1 MTVKLGTVEFYQAMG
16 DALNDDPVWA
26 DKGKNI
32 DFDMAYKY
40 EAPIEGQF
48 FVSFDKGK
56 VTDVREAS
64 QEDLDKADFLISGSS
79 DVWRGCFDGSI
90 NLRRRSGLKSVRCS
104 MGGRRSEGRAVTDPL
119 TGDQVFSSKHWVFP

>member
-1 MTVKLGTVEFYQAMG
+1 MAVKLGSLEFYQAMA
-16 DALNDDPVWA
+16 DALNSDSVWQE
-26 DKGKNI
+26 KGKNI

-56 VTDVREAS
+56 VVEVRNAS
-64 QEDLDKADFLISGSS
+64 QEDIDRADFLISGSS

-90 NLRRRSGLKSVRCS
+90 NPTVAMTRGRLRVRGKMAQMLKNMPAFMYIQET
-104 MGGRRSEGRAVTDPL
+104 MGKIE
-119 TGDQVFSSKHWVFP
+119 FE

>member
-1 MTVKLGTVEFYQAMG
+1 MPVKLGTVEFYQAMA
-16 DALNDDPVWA
+16 DALNRDPVWA

-48 FVSFDKGK
+48 FVSFDQGK
-56 VTDVREAS
+56 VVEVRDAS

-90 NLRRRSGLKSVRCS
+90 NPTVAMTRGKLRVRGKMAQMLKNMPAFMYIQET
-104 MGGRRSEGRAVTDPL
+104 MGNIE
-119 TGDQVFSSKHWVFP
+119 FE

>member
-1 MTVKLGTVEFYQAMG
+1 MAVKLGTVEFYQAMA

-40 EAPIEGQF
+40 EAPVEGQF

-56 VTDVREAS
+56 VVAVRNAT
-64 QEDLDKADFLISGSS
+64 QEDLDNADFLISGSS

-90 NLRRRSGLKSVRCS
+90 NPTVAMTRGKLRVRGKMAQMLKNMPAFMYIQET
-104 MGGRRSEGRAVTDPL
+104 MGKVDFE
-119 TGDQVFSSKHWVFP
+119 

>member
-1 MTVKLGTVEFYQAMG
+1 MTVKLGTLEFYEAMG
-16 DALNDDPVWA
+16 EALNNDPVWA

-56 VTDVREAS
+56 VTSVRNAS

-90 NLRRRSGLKSVRCS
+90 NPTVAMTRGKLRVRGKMAQMLKNMPAFMYIQET
-104 MGGRRSEGRAVTDPL
+104 MGKIE
-119 TGDQVFSSKHWVFP
+119 FE

>member
-1 MTVKLGTVEFYQAMG
+1 MAVKLGTVEFYQAMA
-16 DALNDDPVWA
+16 DALNNDAEWA
-26 DKGKNI
+26 EKGRNI
-32 DFDMAYKY
+32 DFDMAYRY

-56 VTDVREAS
+56 VVEVRNAS

-90 NLRRRSGLKSVRCS
+90 NPTVAMTRGKLRVRGKMAQMLKNMPAFMYIQDT
-104 MGGRRSEGRAVTDPL
+104 MGKIE
-119 TGDQVFSSKHWVFP
+119 FE